1 MDEIEKGLYE
11 KAEASIKEMLEN
23 CGYEGEMRK
32 VFKEGAKAGAKLM
45 QELLQEAYKH
55 IILDAEYGDI
65 WEEWKKENL
74 CEN

>member
-1 MDEIEKGLYE
+1 MEELEKRIYE
-11 KAEASIKEMLEN
+11 KVEVRTKEMLEN

-45 QELLQEAYKH
+45 QELLQEVYEA
-55 IILDAEYGDI
+55 ILTDAGYADLVEK
-65 WEEWKKENL
+65 WKAENK